1 MITILKILN
10 FGGYLVKITTKL
22 QMLMT
27 VAAVVPVMVIIFMDQ
42 AVAAGA
48 GVAALVGLLGP
59 FMAARWL
66 VTKDLGDIRQL
77 CKLVKEGKYRVH
89 TALPNEASDNDE
101 ENEFVSVMRDM
112 NWMAREIKLREGQL
126 NEAIDDLDKAQ
137 QELLEQKQALEV
149 ANKRLN
155 EMAMT
160 DPLTGLSNR
169 RHFFDHLEQEICRAN
184 RIERPLSLFILDID
198 YFKQVNDTYG
208 HQAGDGVLKA
218 IAYILRNRLRRS
230 DMVARIGGEEFAIL
244 LSDTDLL
251 HTLEL
256 AELIRQ
262 NIKEYL
268 FQTCDGKSINITCSI
283 GAFSG
288 DRPDYTKAELLY
300 KYADKALY
308 DAKNAGRDQVAY
320 YDCAKLGQEHA
331 ELLEQLGQ
339 RGVTH

>member
-1 MITILKILN
+1 MR
-10 FGGYLVKITTKL
+10 ITTKL

-27 VAAVVPVMVIIFMDQ
+27 VAAEVPVIVIIFMDQ

-66 VTKDLGDIRQL
+66 VTKDLGAIRAL

-89 TALPNEASDNDE
+89 TALPNEAADNGE

-126 NEAIDDLDKAQ
+126 NEAINELDRAQ
-137 QELLEQKQALEV
+137 QELIEQKQALEV

-184 RIERPLSLFILDID
+184 RGERPLSLFILDID

-208 HQAGDGVLKA
+208 HQAGDVVLKA

-230 DMVARIGGEEFAIL
+230 DMVARIGGEEFAVL
-244 LSDTDLL
+244 LSDTNLSQ
-251 HTLEL
+251 TLDL
-256 AELIRQ
+256 AEQIRHC
-262 NIKEYL
+262 IKEYL

-308 DAKNAGRDQVAY
+308 AAKNSGRDKVAY
-320 YDCAKLGQEHA
+320 FDCTQQGQDKG
-331 ELLEQLGQ
+331 ELLAQSGT